1 MPANFL
7 IPQTRIDNLVA
18 NLKTLQDNIDAI
30 QEDLNDLHQTIT
42 QEIGQA
48 ITNLQG
54 LISDE
59 ETRATG
65 VEGQLRTDLTAETT
79 RATTA
84 EGKKVDKVSTAN
96 RVYGTDST
104 GAQTTYAN
112 SSFVHTTGNETISGT
127 KTLNNPV
134 YCINNNAYYHN
145 MSGYTIGTTPSTS
158 YYPNTLILNDK
169 NGQYFGFYGP
179 EMLTNG
185 SYSVRMGVRSQ
196 ADNTKYSILKVGCLS
211 DGSFYTSAPTP
222 TENTT
227 SSTQIDTVGAR
238 NTALGNKVDKVST
251 ANRVY
256 GTDSTGA
263 QTSYDK
269 NSFGK
274 VDDVKV
280 GTTSVVSNKIATL
293 GTMAGETA
301 SNYATVTALNNKI
314 KKVTSLPS
322 TQETGVLYC
331 IPE

>member
-65 VEGQLRTDLTAETT
+65 VEGQLRTDLTAETNRAT
-79 RATTA
+79 TAEGTLQSAINSEVTARQTADTTLQENITAEVTRATGVEGQLRTDLTAETNRATTA

-96 RVYGTDST
+96 
-104 GAQTTYAN
+104 
-112 SSFVHTTGNETISGT
+112 
-127 KTLNNPV
+127 
-134 YCINNNAYYHN
+134 
-145 MSGYTIGTTPSTS
+145 
-158 YYPNTLILNDK
+158 
-169 NGQYFGFYGP
+169 
-179 EMLTNG
+179 
-185 SYSVRMGVRSQ
+185 
-196 ADNTKYSILKVGCLS
+196 
-211 DGSFYTSAPTP
+211 SA
-222 TENTT
+222 
-227 SSTQIDTVGAR
+227 
-238 NTALGNKVDKVST
+238 
-251 ANRVY
+251 Y

-280 GTTSVVSNKIATL
+280 GTKSVVSNKIATL

>member
-7 IPQTRIDNLVA
+7 IPQTRINNLVA

-96 RVYGTDST
+96 RIYGTDST

-127 KTLNNPV
+127 KTLTGSNPMVLQNNSGKNTTLTLKDSTTAYGTSAVDLVQATSNNKNQLLVHFQEGNKWCTTWDQDPTSKNVKIYFTGSEAV
-134 YCINNNAYYHN
+134 Y
-145 MSGYTIGTTPSTS
+145 
-158 YYPNTLILNDK
+158 
-169 NGQYFGFYGP
+169 
-179 EMLTNG
+179 
-185 SYSVRMGVRSQ
+185 
-196 ADNTKYSILKVGCLS
+196 
-211 DGSFYTSAPTP
+211 APTP

-256 GTDSTGA
+256 GTDGNGA

-280 GTTSVVSNKIATL
+280 GTKSVVSNKIATL